1 MNNDVILSQFDDIE
15 EKVEFLIE
23 LNKSLEAANTGL
35 KSRIE
40 ILEQD
45 VRDKSDAEKKYAEQR
60 EKIRTKIDSL
70 LKKLNDFTDGSS

>member
-23 LNKSLEAANTGL
+23 LCKSLEATNKGL

-40 ILEQD
+40 KLEQEIH
-45 VRDKSDAEKKYAEQR
+45 DKSEAEKKYDEQK
-60 EKIRTKIDSL
+60 EKIRHKIDGL
-70 LKKLNDFTDGSS
+70 LNKLNDFSDVAS